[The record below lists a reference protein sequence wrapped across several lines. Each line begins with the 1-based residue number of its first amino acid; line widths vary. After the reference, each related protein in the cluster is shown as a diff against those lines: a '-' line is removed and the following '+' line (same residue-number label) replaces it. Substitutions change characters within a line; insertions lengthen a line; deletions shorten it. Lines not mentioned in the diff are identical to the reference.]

1 MAKPEEHFT
10 EEHDTSSTAHEA
22 ELDRV
27 GKEEHQRA
35 AAQIELRKA
44 MDNVVASNKAL
55 VTEIQTLVKTL
66 NTQVSTEAMKPKVSE
81 HKGVVTT
88 DETTGKTE
96 LAAKEKKVETV
107 LRKAENNDKGTGN
120 GAATEGKLGKTAAFC
135 AIVTAGGPF
144 MLQVFQLFRD
154 AMDGKNISGALGDAV
169 NEAAIMALARQWQGE
184 TDQDYWSHFAD
195 YFQTH
200 TAVVN
205 TAHAAGV
212 QPEPTGADLVLILH
226 YSSILNPVPLTANFT
241 WSTAQAKADK
251 VEELRKVY
259 DPSIS
264 GKVNFIKS
272 LANIKVNGQPVPR
285 GVQANL
291 GEIAVADAIG

>member
-10 EEHDTSSTAHEA
+10 EEHDTDSIEHEK

-27 GKEEHQRA
+27 SDEEHHRA
-35 AAQIELRKA
+35 DAQLKQA
-44 MDNVVASNKAL
+44 MDSVVASNKAL
-55 VTEIQTLVKTL
+55 VTEIQTLVAKL
-66 NTQVSTEAMKPKVSE
+66 NTQVATEAMKPKVSE
-81 HKGVVTT
+81 HKGVVIT

-96 LAAKEKKVETV
+96 LAAKEQKVSKV
-107 LRKAENNDKGTGN
+107 LKHGDSQDKGNAN

-154 AMDGKNISGALGDAV
+154 AMDGKDISGALANAA
-169 NEAAIMALARQWQGE
+169 NEAAIMGLARQWQGE
-184 TDQDYWSHFAD
+184 TDQAYWGHFAD

-200 TAVVN
+200 TAIVD
-205 TAHAAGV
+205 TAQAAGA
-212 QPEPTGADLVLILH
+212 QPVPTGADLVLILH
-226 YSSILNPVPLTANFT
+226 YASILNPVQLTANFV
-241 WSTAQAKADK
+241 WSTAKEKADK
-251 VEELRKVY
+251 VDELKKVY

-272 LANIKVNGQPVPR
+272 LANIKVNGQAVPR

-291 GEIAVADAIG
+291 GEIAVADAL